1 MSVIFNKV
9 KELETRGNAPL
20 KIRSVCQLIT
30 ELLENLTK
38 EERNLVEKE
47 FLDELART
55 RRLQLKLTCPQCNT
69 DISGRFRV
77 KLKSE

>member
-1 MSVIFNKV
+1 MSVILNKV
-9 KELETRGNAPL
+9 KELENRGNAPL

-38 EERNLVEKE
+38 EERGLVEKE
-47 FLDELART
+47 LFEELART
-55 RRLQLKLTCPQCNT
+55 RRLQLKVTCPQCKT

-77 KLKSE
+77 KLKSK